1 MNSTTDPAAIRTVAV
16 IGSGNSGR
24 NFALACATA
33 GFRVVLEDL
42 IPGNI
47 RHAQEALAGAA
58 LSPRGS
64 LEFATTIDS
73 AVRDADLVVDFV
85 PDELESKLELF
96 CLVDRMAPPRTLLLT
111 PSDALSITDL
121 ASCTYRGEQCFAV
134 RGDFAD
140 VARGGVVRL
149 LHPAETSESSLHSVA
164 EFLRAVGSVVEIAVD
179 QDAPML
185 VKNLR

>member
-1 MNSTTDPAAIRTVAV
+1 MKPTADPAAIRKVAV
-16 IGSGNSGR
+16 IGAGNSGR
-24 NFALACATA
+24 SFAIACAAA

-42 IPGNI
+42 MPGNI
-47 RHAQEALAGAA
+47 RHAQEALADAA
-58 LSPRGS
+58 LSLSGS
-64 LEFATTIDS
+64 LEFATTIES

-134 RGDFAD
+134 RGEFAD
-140 VARGGVVRL
+140 VARGGSVRL
-149 LHPAETSESSLHSVA
+149 LHPAETSESSLRAVA
-164 EFLRAVGSVVEIAVD
+164 EFLRAVGAAVEIEAD